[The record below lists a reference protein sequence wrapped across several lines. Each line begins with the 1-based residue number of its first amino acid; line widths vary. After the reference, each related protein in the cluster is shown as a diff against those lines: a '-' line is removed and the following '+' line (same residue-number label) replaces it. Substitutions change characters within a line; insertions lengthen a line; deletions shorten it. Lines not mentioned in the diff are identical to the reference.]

1 MNKNS
6 KWKFIGVIF
15 INHSKAFESINRKL
29 LVAKLK
35 AYTFLMIFLHL
46 TRSYLENHKER
57 VNINSNL
64 ANGK

>member
-6 KWKFIGVIF
+6 KWKLMGVIF
-15 INHSKAFESINRKL
+15 INHSKAFDSINRKL

-46 TRSYLENHKER
+46 MRREAIWKTTKKEL
-57 VNINSNL
+57 I
-64 ANGK
+64 